1 MTTDVQKRADRAEQL
16 LNDPLLDEAFKKA
29 EEDTYNQLL
38 KLPFWASDKKRRMLI
53 DRINTIKG
61 VKGYLRSV
69 KLNSK
74 DTTKR
79 IVA

>member
-1 MTTDVQKRADRAEQL
+1 MTTDAEKRAARAEQL

-29 EEDTYNQLL
+29 EEDIYNELL
-38 KLPFWASDKKRRMLI
+38 RLPFWATDKKRRMLI

-61 VKGYLRSV
+61 VKGYLRSQI
-69 KLNSK
+69 LNGK
-74 DTTKR
+74 NTKR